1 MAANVTGKVDR
12 KISMEEGGE
21 DANTAQAGSTHE
33 EFTETEEVR
42 ALISS
47 LATVYTDQ
55 ISVELAVEKF
65 TVIVDK
71 YQEQPHLMD
80 PHLEGILLPLLDIA
94 RQSGID
100 PPLSHLAFKFM
111 YLLTKARGFKTIVR
125 ILPHEVAD
133 LEPALALLTRQDPAD
148 FETWETRYM
157 LLLWMSIICMI
168 PFDMARLDSNA
179 PLDDEGRKREPTM
192 MRIINAAKIYLRVCD
207 KSRDAAALMI
217 AKFLTRHDVKQE
229 LLPSFLDW
237 CLRSLTE
244 TNYDTMT
251 GMTFLS
257 GLLYTLAS
265 LFKIGKREDL
275 VEYAPVVLERLVAC
289 HLFDSNNTQLHKL
302 AIKLTQRLGLT
313 FLCARTA
320 AWRYQRGSRS
330 LAANLNSQVSAPLA
344 VGTGSSQIATEDD
357 DEEYDVPEEIEEVI
371 EQLLVGLR
379 DRSTIVRWSAA
390 KGVGRMTGRL
400 PRELADQVVE
410 SVLELFCLGELDGAW
425 HGGCLAL
432 AELGRR
438 GLLLPERLPEVVPVV
453 LKALAYDEKK
463 GSCSVGAHVRDAA
476 CYVCWAFARAYDPQ
490 DIKPYINK
498 LASALVI
505 TTVFDREVNCRR
517 AASAAFQE
525 NVGRQ
530 GTFPHGIDILTTAD
544 FLAVG
549 NRTNVFLH
557 ISCYIADFEEYTLP
571 LIDHLAKIKIGHW
584 DGAIRELTSQALH
597 NLTPKA
603 LNYMIETVLPS
614 LIPLATG
621 IDLFTRHGALLAAAE
636 VTHALYKHAIETNR
650 TVSDVL
656 GPESVA
662 GLKQIV
668 KTMVEAKMFRGVTGE
683 LLRPAVCVFIEKMSL
698 SKLRCHGDDILE
710 VWQFVLD
717 DNLIGLQRTEVDIQS
732 YAVKALGAFYMEYYQ
747 QPDGTV
753 LPGLQDK
760 VLDRYLHELATS
772 QQEMGRMGAAMS
784 LGRQPKFMLETKL
797 MKVLQGL
804 AKASSISSQ
813 TEKFAE
819 SRRDVI
825 KAIARI
831 CKTVGIKADG
841 DPTCLVCGDNIG
853 MVYSALLGAMKD
865 YTTDSRGDVGAWVRE
880 ASMTSLRELTSL
892 VVKTEP
898 TLITADT
905 IQQLMQCLA
914 QQASEKIDRTRACAG
929 AAILGLL
936 HHEPQV
942 PYIPC
947 REQLL
952 EIFPRSDLQELNWS
966 APSESFPKMTRLL
979 DLPVYR
985 HHVLLGLTVSV
996 GGLTE
1001 SLVKHSSQSLMA
1013 YLKGLSSLTDLEGF
1027 VSAMLDVFQEYE
1039 KVDRVTLP
1047 MMKMINILLS
1057 AGSLEIFAENEDHQ
1071 FPVQLLDRMKKEI
1084 AKCGEPQKLLASVD
1098 VFCSMIVFPGVT
1110 RRKCLFQVL
1119 MFLCHKYPKVRKTS
1133 AEKLYEMLLMYD
1145 DVVPEDSQEEILTIL
1160 SETKWDESVLTV
1172 RPIRN
1177 QLCDLMNIP
1186 RPVLKSAKATDSNP
1200 ANQTEL
1206 PSQT

>member
-1 MAANVTGKVDR
+1 MAANVKGKITGNVPMD
-12 KISMEEGGE
+12 EGTE
-21 DANTAQAGSTHE
+21 DGNTAQAGGTHE
-33 EFTETEEVR
+33 EFTEAEE
-42 ALISS
+42 AKGLINS
-47 LATVYTDQ
+47 LTTIYNEQ
-55 ISVELAVEKF
+55 IAVELAVESF

-80 PHLEGILLPLLDIA
+80 PHLEGMLLPLLDIA
-94 RQSGID
+94 RNPACE
-100 PPLSHLAFKFM
+100 PPLSHLAFKFL

-133 LEPALALLTRQDPAD
+133 LEPVLTLLTRQDPAD
-148 FETWETRYM
+148 FLTWETRYM

-168 PFDMARLDSNA
+168 PFDMSRLDSNA
-179 PLDDEGRKREPTM
+179 PMDDEGRKKEPTM
-192 MRIINAAKIYLRVCD
+192 MRIINVAKRYLRVTD

-229 LLPSFLDW
+229 QLPSFLDW

-244 TNYDTMT
+244 TKYDTMI

-275 VEYAPVVLERLVAC
+275 VEYAPVILERLVAC
-289 HLFDSNNTQLHKL
+289 QMFDSNNTQLHKL
-302 AIKLTQRLGLT
+302 AMKLIQRLGLT
-313 FLCARTA
+313 FLRARTA
-320 AWRYQRGSRS
+320 VWRYQRGSRS
-330 LAANLNSQVSAPLA
+330 LADNLNGQVSVPLA
-344 VGTGSSQIATEDD
+344 VATVSSQIAPEDEDD
-357 DEEYDVPEEIEEVI
+357 EYDVPEEIEEVI

-379 DRSTIVRWSAA
+379 DRDTVVRWSAA
-390 KGVGRMTGRL
+390 KGVGRLTSRL

-410 SVLELFCLGELDGAW
+410 SVLELFNLREWDGAW

-438 GLLLPERLPEVVPVV
+438 GLLLPERLPVVVPVV

-476 CYVCWAFARAYDPQ
+476 CYVCWAFARAYDPE
-490 DIKPYINK
+490 DISPHVNK

-549 NRTNVFLH
+549 NRNNVFLN

-571 LIDHLAKIKIGHW
+571 LIDHLSKIKIGHW
-584 DGAIRELTSQALH
+584 DGAVRELTSQALH

-603 LNYMIETVLPS
+603 PNYMIETVLPS
-614 LIPLATG
+614 LIPLTTG

-636 VTHALYKHAIETNR
+636 LTHALYKHAVDNNR
-650 TVSDVL
+650 TIAEVL
-656 GPESVA
+656 GPQSVK
-662 GLKQIV
+662 GLKEIV

-683 LLRPAVCVFIEKMSL
+683 VLRPAVCVFIEKMSV
-698 SKLRCHGDDILE
+698 SKLPFHGEDILD
-710 VWQFVLD
+710 VWQSVLD
-717 DNLIGLQRTEVDIQS
+717 DNLIGLQRTAIDIQS
-732 YAVKALGAFYMEYYQ
+732 YAVRALGAFYMEYYQ
-747 QPDGTV
+747 QLDGNV
-753 LPGLQDK
+753 LPGIQDK
-760 VLDRYLHELATS
+760 ILDRYLTELVTG

-784 LGRQPKFMLETKL
+784 LGHQPKFMLKTKL
-797 MKVLQGL
+797 MRVLQGL
-804 AKASSISSQ
+804 AKASVI
-813 TEKFAE
+813 TKEVEKFAE
-819 SRRDVI
+819 SRREVM

-831 CKTVGIKADG
+831 CKTVGIQVDG
-841 DPTCLVCGDNIG
+841 DPNNVVCGDNIG

-880 ASMTSLRELTSL
+880 ASMTSLYELTSL

-898 TLITADT
+898 TLVSADI
-905 IQQLMQCLA
+905 IQQLMQSLA
-914 QQASEKIDRTRACAG
+914 QQAAEKIDRTRACAG

-936 HHEPQV
+936 YHDPEV
-942 PYIPC
+942 PYIPS

-952 EIFPRSDLQELNWS
+952 HIFPRGDMRDLNWS
-966 APSESFPKMTRLL
+966 APSKSFPKMTQLL
-979 DLPVYR
+979 NLPVYKHR
-985 HHVLLGLTVSV
+985 VLLGLTVSV

-1001 SLVKHSSQSLMA
+1001 SLVKHSGQSLMA
-1013 YLKGLSSLTDLEGF
+1013 YLKGLPSVSDLEGF
-1027 VSAMLDVFQEYE
+1027 VRTMLDVFQENE

-1047 MMKMINILLS
+1047 MMKMINMLLS
-1057 AGSLEIFAENEDHQ
+1057 AGSLETFAENEEHP
-1071 FPVQLLDRMKKEI
+1071 FPTQLLERTKKEI
-1084 AKCGEPQKLLASVD
+1084 ARCGEPQKLLASVD
-1098 VFCSMIVFPGVT
+1098 VFCGMIMFPGVT

-1119 MFLCHKYPKVRKTS
+1119 MFLCHKYPKVSLTCNTIVS
-1133 AEKLYEMLLMYD
+1133 NCS
-1145 DVVPEDSQEEILTIL
+1145 SQRQPHLN
-1160 SETKWDESVLTV
+1160 TV
-1172 RPIRN
+1172 
-1177 QLCDLMNIP
+1177 
-1186 RPVLKSAKATDSNP
+1186 
-1200 ANQTEL
+1200 
-1206 PSQT
+1206 